1 MVNNYN
7 SISLTSDIKSIEISE
22 STEMITVKDDV
33 IQQILSFSTSLEVLN
48 SEVLDDVF
56 IIKN

>member
-7 SISLTSDIKSIEISE
+7 SFSLTSDLKSIEISE
-22 STEMITVKDDV
+22 TTDMITVKDDV
-33 IQQILSFSTSLEVLN
+33 IQQILSFSASLEVLN